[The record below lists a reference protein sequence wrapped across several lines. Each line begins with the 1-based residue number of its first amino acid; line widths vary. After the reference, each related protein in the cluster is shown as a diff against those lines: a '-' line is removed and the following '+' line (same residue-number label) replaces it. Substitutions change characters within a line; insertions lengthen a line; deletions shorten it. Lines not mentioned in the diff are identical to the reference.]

1 MKKGLIFFGQNLK
14 ISGHSGMGRNSIFGN
29 VIYCAVLVTDKNLL
43 QNDYLQNRPKQFKIR
58 TFYLDQ
64 IDKYNLKRSTNE
76 ILKWFSI

>member
-1 MKKGLIFFGQNLK
+1 MDKILK
-14 ISGHSGMGRNSIFGN
+14 FLAIVEWTEIPSLATY

-43 QNDYLQNRPKQFKIR
+43 QNRPEQFKIR

>member
-14 ISGHSGMGRNSIFGN
+14 ISGHSGMDRNSIFGN
-29 VIYCAVLVTDKNLL
+29 VIYCAVLVTDKNLW
-43 QNDYLQNRPKQFKIR
+43 QNRPEQFKIR
-58 TFYLDQ
+58 TFYLVQ